1 VCTKLGVDDV
11 GYNYF
16 DDVST
21 KENSYIS
28 SVQKSSSHDLR
39 FISSVSH
46 IPNLDKIL
54 MKTFIRRNLTINEC
68 NFHWRY
74 GRL

>member
-1 VCTKLGVDDV
+1 MPILHILNRSHVCTKLGVDDA

-16 DDVST
+16 DEVST

-28 SVQKSSSHDLR
+28 SVQKNISHDLR

-46 IPNLDKIL
+46 IPNLDKFLI
-54 MKTFIRRNLTINEC
+54 KTFI
-68 NFHWRY
+68 
-74 GRL
+74 

>member
-16 DDVST
+16 DEVSI

-28 SVQKSSSHDLR
+28 SVQKSISHDLC

-54 MKTFIRRNLTINEC
+54 MKTFILRNLTINEC

-74 GRL
+74 GR